1 MGAKPKLE
9 KLDSFIKTGENF
21 CLTGAQYEEL
31 TGAALPKSISYLKN
45 KSAVAEWARE
55 HGYKI
60 ADVQEEPIIERTVYF
75 KRK

>member
-1 MGAKPKLE
+1 MGSRPKL
-9 KLDSFIKTGENF
+9 KGLDRFIETGKDF
-21 CLTGAQYEEL
+21 CLTCAQYEEL
-31 TGAALPKSISYLKN
+31 TGAALPKSKSYLKN
-45 KSAVAEWARE
+45 RSAVAEWARK